1 LLYLIKPAVRLD
13 IKIIIVPIPINIK
26 VLPIIF
32 PRAASGSGLNVTV
45 KVVWILIVRRHEL
58 AIIKS
63 KPIRMFV
70 AEGELI
76 VTFMLSLSLLL
87 VIISAVH
94 RYTRNFII
102 PGVTILMFLGAI
114 LAAAPIIGFEVDE
127 FYNFIEGLPEII
139 LLVIIPIL
147 IFESGR
153 KLKIGQIKKE
163 AIPIGFF
170 AIIGVILTI
179 IIIGF
184 AVNGVFQIPFID
196 ALLFG
201 AILAATDPVAVGV
214 IFKKFPIPHKLNII
228 IEGESLFNDATGVI
242 SFNVIRGIIFSGVAF
257 SLLDASISFIWSMV
271 GAIALGTAIGWV
283 GGKVLDKWKADEY
296 VDFTFSLGLAIS
308 GYIVADHFL
317 HVSGV
322 VTTLFTA
329 LLLIIKHKEIST
341 GVRKLFHKYWDYLG
355 FVTNSILFFLIGIP
369 LLAVGKAESIGFP
382 LILIIVAPFAIM
394 MMSRAVVVY
403 GGSTFLRIFRVKIP
417 VKWQNVLTLGG
428 IGGRHDSGIGSITFC
443 RI

>member
-1 LLYLIKPAVRLD
+1 
-13 IKIIIVPIPINIK
+13 
-26 VLPIIF
+26 
-32 PRAASGSGLNVTV
+32 
-45 KVVWILIVRRHEL
+45 
-58 AIIKS
+58 
-63 KPIRMFV
+63 M

-76 VTFMLSLSLLL
+76 VTFMLSISLLL
-87 VIISAVH
+87 IIISAVR

-179 IIIGF
+179 IIIGI

-196 ALLFG
+196 ALLLG

-329 LLLIIKHKEIST
+329 LLLITKHKEIST

-369 LLAVGKAESIGFP
+369 LLAVGTAESIGFP

-428 IGGRHDSGIGSITFC
+428 IRGGMTVALVLSLSSEYEFKDLFISLIIPLIAINLLVNPILLNQYLKKSKMT
-443 RI
+443 

>member
-1 LLYLIKPAVRLD
+1 
-13 IKIIIVPIPINIK
+13 
-26 VLPIIF
+26 
-32 PRAASGSGLNVTV
+32 
-45 KVVWILIVRRHEL
+45 
-58 AIIKS
+58 
-63 KPIRMFV
+63 V
-70 AEGELI
+70 AEGELL
-76 VTFMLSLSLLL
+76 VTFMLSISLLL
-87 VIISAVH
+87 IIISVVR

-153 KLKIGQIKKE
+153 KLKIGQIKKG

-179 IIIGF
+179 IIIGI

-196 ALLFG
+196 ALLLG

-308 GYIVADHFL
+308 GYIIADHFL

-329 LLLIIKHKEIST
+329 LLLITKHKEIST

-369 LLAVGKAESIGFP
+369 LLAVGTAESIGFP
-382 LILIIVAPFAIM
+382 LILLIVAPFAIM

-428 IGGRHDSGIGSITFC
+428 IRGGMTVALVLSLSSEYEFRDLFISLIIPLIAINLLVNPILLNQYLKKSKIT
-443 RI
+443 

>member
-1 LLYLIKPAVRLD
+1 
-13 IKIIIVPIPINIK
+13 
-26 VLPIIF
+26 
-32 PRAASGSGLNVTV
+32 
-45 KVVWILIVRRHEL
+45 VV
-58 AIIKS
+58 
-63 KPIRMFV
+63 
-70 AEGELI
+70 EGELL
-76 VTFMLSLSLLL
+76 VSFMLSISLLL
-87 VIISAVH
+87 VIISAVR

-127 FYNFIEGLPEII
+127 LYNFIEGLPEII

-179 IIIGF
+179 IIIGI

-196 ALLFG
+196 ALLLG

-322 VTTLFTA
+322 VTTLFIA
-329 LLLIIKHKEIST
+329 LLLITKHKEIST

-369 LLAVGKAESIGFP
+369 LLAVGTAESIGFP

-417 VKWQNVLTLGG
+417 IKWQNVLTLGG
-428 IGGRHDSGIGSITFC
+428 IRGGMTVALVLSLSSEYEFRDLFISLIIPLIAINLLVNPILLNQYLKKSKLT
-443 RI
+443 

>member
-1 LLYLIKPAVRLD
+1 
-13 IKIIIVPIPINIK
+13 
-26 VLPIIF
+26 
-32 PRAASGSGLNVTV
+32 
-45 KVVWILIVRRHEL
+45 
-58 AIIKS
+58 
-63 KPIRMFV
+63 
-70 AEGELI
+70 
-76 VTFMLSLSLLL
+76 MLSLSLLL
-87 VIISAVH
+87 VIVSAVRH
-94 RYTRNFII
+94 YTRNFII

-127 FYNFIEGLPEII
+127 FYNFIEALPEII

-341 GVRKLFHKYWDYLG
+341 GVRKLFHKYWDELG
-355 FVTNSILFFLIGIP
+355 FVTNGILFFLIGIP
-369 LLAVGKAESIGFP
+369 LLAVGTAESIGFP

-428 IGGRHDSGIGSITFC
+428 IRGGMTVALVLSLSAEYEFKNLFISLIIPLIAINLLVNPILLNQYLKKSKIT
-443 RI
+443 

>member
-1 LLYLIKPAVRLD
+1 
-13 IKIIIVPIPINIK
+13 
-26 VLPIIF
+26 
-32 PRAASGSGLNVTV
+32 
-45 KVVWILIVRRHEL
+45 
-58 AIIKS
+58 
-63 KPIRMFV
+63 M
-70 AEGELI
+70 AEGELL
-76 VTFMLSLSLLL
+76 VTFMLSISLLL
-87 VIISAVH
+87 IIISAVR
-94 RYTRNFII
+94 RYTSNFII

-127 FYNFIEGLPEII
+127 LYNFIEGLPEII

-170 AIIGVILTI
+170 AIIGVVLTI
-179 IIIGF
+179 IIIGIAF
-184 AVNGVFQIPFID
+184 NGVFQIPFID
-196 ALLFG
+196 ALLLG

-329 LLLIIKHKEIST
+329 LLLITKHKEVST

-369 LLAVGKAESIGFP
+369 LLAVGTAESIGFP

-428 IGGRHDSGIGSITFC
+428 IRGGMTVALVLSLSAEYEFKDLFISLIIPLIAINLLVNPILLNQYLKKSKLT
-443 RI
+443 

>member
-1 LLYLIKPAVRLD
+1 
-13 IKIIIVPIPINIK
+13 
-26 VLPIIF
+26 
-32 PRAASGSGLNVTV
+32 
-45 KVVWILIVRRHEL
+45 
-58 AIIKS
+58 
-63 KPIRMFV
+63 M
-70 AEGELI
+70 AEGELL
-76 VTFMLSLSLLL
+76 VTFMLSISLLL
-87 VIISAVH
+87 IIISAVR
-94 RYTRNFII
+94 RYTSNFII

-153 KLKIGQIKKE
+153 KLKIGRIKKE

-170 AIIGVILTI
+170 AIIGVVLTI
-179 IIIGF
+179 IIIGI
-184 AVNGVFQIPFID
+184 AVNGVFQIPLID
-196 ALLFG
+196 ALLLG

-257 SLLDASISFIWSMV
+257 SLLDASISFIWSMI

-329 LLLIIKHKEIST
+329 LLLITKHKEIST

-369 LLAVGKAESIGFP
+369 LLAVGTAESIGFP
-382 LILIIVAPFAIM
+382 LILFIVAPFAIM

-428 IGGRHDSGIGSITFC
+428 IRGGMTVALVLSLSSEYEFRDLFISLIIPLIAINLLVNPILLNQYLKKSKLT
-443 RI
+443 